1 MMDMMLSFLYI
12 SINEVS
18 AEGYSRVESALSALD
33 SFVGGEQSNQR
44 RDEVMSSER
53 TMWARGLCVILA
65 LAFSAAANA
74 TVICPSGGGIT
85 CVDQQQTP
93 GVFCSGDVTSSNISD
108 AVTCT
113 AGANVNCS
121 FTTGDPGNPTT
132 IAASH
137 VASDPLPSSCTWSC
151 LDGDGA
157 VDCIISD
164 SNSGLPVTM
173 QSFSVD

>member
-1 MMDMMLSFLYI
+1 MMDMMLSFFYI
-12 SINEVS
+12 SVYEIS
-18 AEGYSRVESALSALD
+18 AEGDSRVESALSAID
-33 SFVGGEQSNQR
+33 SFVSGEQSNRR
-44 RDEVMSSER
+44 RDEVMNSER

-65 LAFSAAANA
+65 LAFSAVANA

-93 GVFCSGDVTSSNISD
+93 GVFCSGEVTSDNVSD

-113 AGANVNCS
+113 ISTNLNCS
-121 FTTGDPGNPTT
+121 FAQDPPASSVT
-132 IAASH
+132 ITASH